1 MQMPISEV
9 ESHRVGSGLQKKKK
23 KKSSLHLITTIRLLF
38 KQTLILLS
46 NWEKDNQRKWN

>member
-23 KKSSLHLITTIRLLF
+23 EKKLFTLDYYYTITF
-38 KQTLILLS
+38 
-46 NWEKDNQRKWN
+46 